1 MKNRTCAL
9 FLFDGFADWEPAL
22 AVAGLNQY
30 SDFAIQPFSI
40 TGQMVTS
47 AGGLQIQP
55 QKALSEMQAGAIDLL
70 IIPGGNA
77 WEADTK
83 ALAEIEPLVQTL
95 IDRRTP
101 VAAICGA
108 TILLARMGILDRVAH
123 TSNGPGYLSQHC
135 PAYQGAAF
143 FQHQPCVST
152 DGIITA
158 NGAAMIEFAHEIY
171 QTCQVMDADT
181 LESVKE
187 LYKSGGMVNRFHEQA
202 GQS

>member
-9 FLFDGFADWEPAL
+9 FLFDGYADWEPAL
-22 AVAGLNQY
+22 VVAGLNQY
-30 SDFAIQPFSI
+30 SDFAIQTFSI

-47 AGGLQIQP
+47 AGSLQIQP
-55 QKALSEMQAGAIDLL
+55 EKALAELNFATIDLL

-77 WEADTK
+77 WETDPTAY
-83 ALAEIEPLVQTL
+83 AEIEPLVQTL
-95 IDRRTP
+95 IEQHKP

-123 TSNGPGYLSQHC
+123 TSNGPGYLGQHC
-135 PAYQGAAF
+135 LAYRGDAF
-143 FQHQPCVST
+143 FQNQPCVSAG
-152 DGIITA
+152 GIITA

-171 QTCQVMDADT
+171 KAFEMLDADT

-187 LYKSGGMVNRFHEQA
+187 LYKSGGMVNKLHEQA
-202 GQS
+202 G